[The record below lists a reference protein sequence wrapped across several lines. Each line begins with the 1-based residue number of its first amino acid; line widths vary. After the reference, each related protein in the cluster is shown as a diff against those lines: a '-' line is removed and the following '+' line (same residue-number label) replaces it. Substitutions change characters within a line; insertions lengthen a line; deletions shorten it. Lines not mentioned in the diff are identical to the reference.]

1 MSRPWWTGALDQP
14 LSRRRLVGLASRGA
28 VVGAAVALGVS
39 RGLPRLLRAEDVEG
53 GWITRWRLEQERFG
67 DGRLTGLF
75 VGDDGALRVS
85 SGRRDGTYV
94 SRTTS
99 TTRPFSVMGANFSV
113 DDHAV
118 HNVTFEARVSDDAE
132 SWSGWTVLPFD
143 HAYARGKTEGEDE
156 PSTEPLLEAG
166 RYFQLRI
173 TLRAGT
179 RLRRAEVVAIGVP
192 EAPGIDQV
200 TARARN
206 RLGIAKDAPVPVL
219 SRADW
224 GATEAWRF
232 NSSGAE
238 IWPPAYVPVTKFLV
252 HHTVTSNSQSGLSQL
267 RAVYAYHSLSRGWG
281 DIGYNY
287 LIDSNGNIYEGRAGG
302 GNVVGGHALLF
313 NWGSIGIG
321 TLGNFADSSEAPG
334 GMHPTAAML
343 AAIERFIARRCF
355 DRDMDPE
362 GHGVFWNYDIPNIIG
377 HRDANNKC
385 EGCSTGCP
393 GNYMY
398 AQLPNIRKVAG
409 GVGRPRQAALWLE
422 HTVQGDYYSRQR
434 TAEVKILAKNTG
446 GESWR
451 PEGSDAMRIVAR
463 WETLRF
469 DEYRDDGNLTTSAP
483 VPDEVKAGR
492 EAYLPITLKL
502 PKEVG
507 QYHLVFTLQ
516 QDGSPSM
523 AATGHATLDMRV
535 NIRSQMPFSV
545 PASVRMLVEA
555 GAVEQLPIAI
565 DGDGQPW
572 TATSDNDAVRVVPAE
587 GSAPNTAAIRVDAS
601 ALEEGTYDVAIR
613 FEYLDATGQG
623 GVATIALNL
632 VVKPKVRRTFFPATR
647 T

>member
-1 MSRPWWTGALDQP
+1 MSRQWWAGALEQP

-28 VVGAAVALGVS
+28 VVGAAVALGMS
-39 RGLPRLLRAEDVEG
+39 RGLPRLLGAEDVEG
-53 GWITRWRLEQERFG
+53 AWISRWRLEQERFG

-99 TTRPFSVMGANFSV
+99 TTRPFDVIGVNFGV
-113 DDHAV
+113 DADAV
-118 HNVTFEARVSDDAE
+118 HNVTFEVRISDDAD
-132 SWSGWTVLPFD
+132 SWSDWTVLPFE
-143 HAYARGKTEGEDE
+143 HAYARGKAEGDDE

-179 RLRRAEVVAIGVP
+179 RLRRAEVVAIGLAP
-192 EAPGIDQV
+192 APGIDQV
-200 TARARN
+200 MARART

-232 NSSGAE
+232 TSGGSE
-238 IWPPAYVPVTKFLV
+238 IWPPAYVAVTKFLV
-252 HHTVTSNSQSGLSQL
+252 HHTVTSNSQSGLTQL
-267 RAVYAYHSLSRGWG
+267 RAVYSYHALSRGWG

-287 LIDSNGNIYEGRAGG
+287 LIDTSGNIYEGRAGG

-334 GMHPTAAML
+334 GMQPPAAML
-343 AAIERFIARRCF
+343 TAIERFIARRAF
-355 DRDMDPE
+355 DRDIDPQ
-362 GHGVFWNYDIPNIIG
+362 GHSVFWNYDIPNIIG

-385 EGCSTGCP
+385 DGCSTGCP

-398 AQLPNIRKVAG
+398 ARLPTIRKVAG
-409 GVGRPRQAALWLE
+409 AVGRPKQAAMWLE

-434 TAEVKILAKNTG
+434 TADVKILAKNAG
-446 GESWR
+446 NESWQPSGGR
-451 PEGSDAMRIVAR
+451 AMRIMAR
-463 WETLRF
+463 WLTLRF
-469 DEYRDDGNLTTSAP
+469 DEYRDDGNLTTTAP
-483 VPDEVKAGR
+483 VPYEVKAGR
-492 EAYLPITLKL
+492 EVYLPITLKL
-502 PKEVG
+502 PKKVG

-516 QDGSPSM
+516 QDGAPSM
-523 AATGHATLDMRV
+523 AAAGHATLDMRV
-535 NIRSQMPFSV
+535 NIQSQAPFTV
-545 PASVRMLVEA
+545 PAAVRMLVEA
-555 GAVEQLPIAI
+555 GSIEQLPIAI
-565 DGDGQPW
+565 GGDGQPW
-572 TATSDNDAVRVVPAE
+572 TANSDHEAVRLVPDE
-587 GSAPNTAAIRVDAS
+587 GSAPNSAAIRVDATR
-601 ALEEGTYDVAIR
+601 LDEGTYDVTIR

-623 GVATIALNL
+623 GVATTALDL
-632 VVKPKVRRTFFPATR
+632 VVKPKVQRTFFPAAR
-647 T
+647 S